1 MRRCLI
7 IIMSIATATTSL
19 QAAPPTE
26 AKLLT
31 EIVGKPT
38 SLHVTPEAV
47 SLVGVRTSQQ
57 LLVAGRYSDGSTRDL
72 TAFCEW
78 VVSDDKL
85 IDVTSSGLVSGRSDG
100 ATTIEVRVAQL
111 AVVVPV
117 EVSDTGRVD
126 PIRFRRDVVPVL
138 SVAGCSDIRCHGAP
152 SGKSG
157 FRLSLWG
164 SNPDLD
170 FAQLSRDAFGRRT
183 NAFRPDDSLILLK
196 ATARVSHVGGQRFEL
211 DSRLAG
217 VLRSWQAEGL
227 KDETQPAYL
236 EHLEAT
242 PSQRVMHAPA
252 RWQQLAIHA
261 TFDVGHREDVTS
273 LTTFSSTD
281 LAIADVD
288 RTGLVE
294 FKSQGEVA
302 ILCRYMGKMATV
314 RLMHIAKPEADYA
327 WSQPP
332 ENNYVDQHV
341 FDKLEMLHINP
352 SELCSDDEFV
362 RRVFLDL
369 CGVLPTPDETR
380 AFVTST
386 DANKRA
392 KLVDQLLQRPEYV
405 DLWTKK
411 WLDVLR
417 VSRDSIQLAG
427 AKAYRGWLRER
438 IANDESMADI
448 AVALLTSKGE
458 SYSDP
463 AVNFYTVPRDPKEV
477 TDPMYLQKDL
487 AEATS
492 QLFLGVRLQ
501 CAQCHNHPY
510 ERWTQNDYL
519 ALAACF
525 TQVKRTRLGK
535 AGRAGRPDRR
545 QIAVE
550 LNTEAA
556 EVTLPDSTEPVAP
569 GFFGRPANL
578 TNGNDANEEGGDKT
592 QQIDRRV
599 LLAEWLTEA
608 QNPFFAKAIV
618 NRIWFHLHGR
628 GIVDPVDD
636 FRDSN
641 PSANDALLDAL
652 AKDFA
657 ANGYRLRPLIRT
669 IVNSRTYQLDADVTK
684 SNQRDVR
691 YFSRRIP
698 RPLTAEVLLD
708 AICDVTGMPE
718 PYEVMQDYIEGVP
731 TETVKFPLGT
741 RAVELPVNDIATL
754 INTSGKYVRYELHPF
769 LRTFGQPNGAQTCEC
784 DRSQAFGRKQALELI
799 VGPMVTNKLS
809 QPENR
814 VGQILSSWPRDEEVL
829 NEIYLRAFSRPPTPT
844 AAQSLLKYV
853 AESNNK
859 REAWEDIVWTVL
871 NSQEFI
877 YQH

>member
-1 MRRCLI
+1 
-7 IIMSIATATTSL
+7 
-19 QAAPPTE
+19 
-26 AKLLT
+26 
-31 EIVGKPT
+31 
-38 SLHVTPEAV
+38 
-47 SLVGVRTSQQ
+47 
-57 LLVAGRYSDGSTRDL
+57 
-72 TAFCEW
+72 
-78 VVSDDKL
+78 
-85 IDVTSSGLVSGRSDG
+85 
-100 ATTIEVRVAQL
+100 
-111 AVVVPV
+111 
-117 EVSDTGRVD
+117 
-126 PIRFRRDVVPVL
+126 
-138 SVAGCSDIRCHGAP
+138 
-152 SGKSG
+152 
-157 FRLSLWG
+157 
-164 SNPDLD
+164 
-170 FAQLSRDAFGRRT
+170 
-183 NAFRPDDSLILLK
+183 
-196 ATARVSHVGGQRFEL
+196 
-211 DSRLAG
+211 
-217 VLRSWQAEGL
+217 
-227 KDETQPAYL
+227 
-236 EHLEAT
+236 
-242 PSQRVMHAPA
+242 
-252 RWQQLAIHA
+252 
-261 TFDVGHREDVTS
+261 
-273 LTTFSSTD
+273 
-281 LAIADVD
+281 
-288 RTGLVE
+288 
-294 FKSQGEVA
+294 
-302 ILCRYMGKMATV
+302 
-314 RLMHIAKPEADYA
+314 
-327 WSQPP
+327 
-332 ENNYVDQHV
+332 
-341 FDKLEMLHINP
+341 
-352 SELCSDDEFV
+352 
-362 RRVFLDL
+362 
-369 CGVLPTPDETR
+369 
-380 AFVTST
+380 
-386 DANKRA
+386 
-392 KLVDQLLQRPEYV
+392 
-405 DLWTKK
+405 
-411 WLDVLR
+411 
-417 VSRDSIQLAG
+417 
-427 AKAYRGWLRER
+427 
-438 IANDESMADI
+438 
-448 AVALLTSKGE
+448 
-458 SYSDP
+458 
-463 AVNFYTVPRDPKEV
+463 
-477 TDPMYLQKDL
+477 
-487 AEATS
+487 
-492 QLFLGVRLQ
+492 
-501 CAQCHNHPY
+501 
-510 ERWTQNDYL
+510 
-519 ALAACF
+519 
-525 TQVKRTRLGK
+525 VKRTRLGK